1 MLLWLIPI
9 VLALWTAVALVVVSL
24 CAAAARGDRHLSP
37 ELEAGERPRL
47 MRAS

>member
-1 MLLWLIPI
+1 VLIWLIPT

-37 ELEAGERPRL
+37 ESEPGDRPRL
-47 MRAS
+47 ARAS